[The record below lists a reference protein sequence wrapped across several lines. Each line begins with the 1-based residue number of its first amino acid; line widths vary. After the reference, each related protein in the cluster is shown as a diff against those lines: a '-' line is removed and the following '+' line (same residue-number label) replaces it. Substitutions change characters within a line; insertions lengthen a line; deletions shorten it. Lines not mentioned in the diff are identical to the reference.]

1 MPRSRTS
8 DSFKARKEIAPI
20 HSDTD
25 LFFNTF
31 ESK

>member
-8 DSFKARKEIAPI
+8 DSFKARKEIAPV
-20 HSDTD
+20 SDTD